1 MSETIH
7 KALVALKD
15 VQGIEGSFLLNAD
28 GALLAMEMPSLY
40 DAALFKDVG
49 PRIERLAE
57 SFSSFGDEFES
68 CVIRFSDHLLC
79 VKQFAKGGALCILTN
94 ATVNLP
100 ALKMAINLTHR
111 RLAPEIAGAKP
122 LAIAAAAAGPDVV
135 AAAATT
141 PAAPPP
147 NGQTI
152 ALHEHRTPRFYR
164 GHPVED

>member
-1 MSETIH
+1 MNETIQ
-7 KALVALKD
+7 KALGALRD
-15 VQGIEGSFLLNAD
+15 VHGIEGSFLLNAD

-68 CVIRFSDHLLC
+68 CVIRFADHLLC

-94 ATVNLP
+94 STVNLP

-111 RLAPEIAGAKP
+111 RLAPEMENARPLAGPTAGAGP
-122 LAIAAAAAGPDVV
+122 AAAG
-135 AAAATT
+135 TT
-141 PAAPPP
+141 LQPPEPPPP
-147 NGQTI
+147 NGQPVVMP
-152 ALHEHRTPRFYR
+152 EHRTQRFYR

>member
-7 KALVALKD
+7 KALVALQD
-15 VQGIEGSFLLNAD
+15 VHGIEGSFLLNPE
-28 GALLAMEMPSLY
+28 GALVAMEMPSLY

-94 ATVNLP
+94 STVNLP
-100 ALKMAINLTHR
+100 ALKMAMNLTHR
-111 RLAPEIAGAKP
+111 RLAPEMADATP
-122 LAIAAAAAGPDVV
+122 LAASPPVAATAAAAAPNGGV
-135 AAAATT
+135 
-141 PAAPPP
+141 PPP
-147 NGQTI
+147 NGHPVAI
-152 ALHEHRTPRFYR
+152 PERRTQRFYR
-164 GHPVED
+164 GHLVEE